1 MGNNLQT
8 QQSDQAEPVEPLQTG
23 DLQQQRQQR
32 QQEQHPSWQQQEEG
46 DVLSITNSRATC
58 TSQKNDC
65 IICGDAASISCG
77 GNPKQHSFCTD
88 CFNSYCRTSFEVGG
102 LFEKTQTANDRTSNI
117 GELPCPYF
125 STGECSCH
133 EIPDSVLF
141 SNMDRRTRV
150 LFKSALGRIAVKRT
164 DGERAKA
171 LELQNQARLTSLDII
186 LRAVQEALSLGGRM
200 VCPSCN
206 QQGEKNDA
214 CMHITCPSCSTRWCY
229 CCGRP
234 RGHEQQKCKCD
245 VTSAYLERHE
255 GWKYLSIEGESAG
268 YGALHEFHRRR
279 MIYFLQQVKSA
290 VPTNLWASFCQQY
303 PDILMNT
310 PTLGRCI
317 LWSEI
322 DADSPPLFFFGGT
335 TRLEELKWQQD
346 AHTIV
351 ATLENRDWNYVEP
364 EQALQEGKKK
374 RKSRRLWPRFLK
386 AKKKTS

>member
-1 MGNNLQT
+1 
-8 QQSDQAEPVEPLQTG
+8 
-23 DLQQQRQQR
+23 
-32 QQEQHPSWQQQEEG
+32 
-46 DVLSITNSRATC
+46 
-58 TSQKNDC
+58 
-65 IICGDAASISCG
+65 
-77 GNPKQHSFCTD
+77 
-88 CFNSYCRTSFEVGG
+88 
-102 LFEKTQTANDRTSNI
+102 
-117 GELPCPYF
+117 
-125 STGECSCH
+125 
-133 EIPDSVLF
+133 
-141 SNMDRRTRV
+141 
-150 LFKSALGRIAVKRT
+150 
-164 DGERAKA
+164 
-171 LELQNQARLTSLDII
+171 
-186 LRAVQEALSLGGRM
+186 M

-234 RGHEQQKCKCD
+234 RGHRRQECKCD
-245 VTSAYLERHE
+245 EHSAYLEEHE
-255 GWKYLSIEGESAG
+255 GWKYHRIRGESAG

-351 ATLENRDWNYVEP
+351 ATLENRDWNSVEP

-374 RKSRRLWPRFLK
+374 HKSRRLWPRF
-386 AKKKTS
+386 SW